1 MKKDI
6 THLYHLYLRGPTA
19 LDVSQ
24 GYGMC
29 NIKVPRGNLT
39 VFPDDC
45 TCLEC
50 LKRIERK
57 K

>member
-1 MKKDI
+1 M
-6 THLYHLYLRGPTA
+6 HLYHLYLRGPTA

-50 LKRIERK
+50 LKRIEK
-57 K
+57 MNE